1 MKTRLLTALAFA
13 VIVAIVVAMQD
24 DIALAP
30 EGMAYMGLAAL
41 FGFVVAGKS
50 GKKRSR
56 SGWQDESWDD
66 HDDNDDGGDDGGDD
80 D

>member
-1 MKTRLLTALAFA
+1 MKMRLVTALIFA
-13 VIVAIVVAMQD
+13 VIVAIVVAMQG

-30 EGMAYMGLAAL
+30 EGMVYTGLAAL
-41 FGFVVAGKS
+41 FGFIVAGKS
-50 GKKRSR
+50 GKKRSK

-66 HDDNDDGGDDGGDD
+66 DYDNDGGDDGGDD